1 MSIDP
6 FPDELLSSWFH
17 RLALANGIAPR
28 SFAGVLGLGGG
39 MWSARL
45 DLRLPHHVAALLGA
59 YTDVPLGAMS
69 TMAMTGWAL
78 TPLLLPLRENARRNR
93 STWLQYCPLCLG
105 EDEAPYFRRQWRL
118 ASRVSCFVHGC
129 GLRDRCP
136 ACRGGIAI
144 FDQTELIP
152 QHFCAR
158 CGFDLCRAPKA
169 SVKAAAR
176 RLERAID
183 DICRLEVAKG
193 SPPIN
198 GLVSRLLRAPVVA
211 DVTSAKTLT
220 NLSTS
225 ARIRCFE
232 SLAAKPDDWLAAD
245 EDTTI
250 THRRRLI
257 LAAGGH
263 DRLIARFT
271 DLLEKQQDSLRPKR
285 SSPPSTDLPALL
297 TAYARIMTGTHH
309 FVR

>member
-1 MSIDP
+1 M
-6 FPDELLSSWFH
+6 
-17 RLALANGIAPR
+17 
-28 SFAGVLGLGGG
+28 
-39 MWSARL
+39 
-45 DLRLPHHVAALLGA
+45 
-59 YTDVPLGAMS
+59 
-69 TMAMTGWAL
+69 
-78 TPLLLPLRENARRNR
+78 LPLRENAKRNR
-93 STWLQYCPLCLG
+93 STWIQYCPFCLAD
-105 EDEAPYFRRQWRL
+105 DEAPYFRRQWRL

-136 ACRGGIAI
+136 ACRGGIAA

-169 SVKAAAR
+169 TVKAAAR

-183 DICRLEVAKG
+183 DICRVEVAKG

-198 GLVSRLLRAPVVA
+198 GLVSRLLRAPVAA

-245 EDTTI
+245 KDATI
-250 THRRRLI
+250 AHRRRLI

-271 DLLEKQQDSLRPKR
+271 DLLEKHQDSLRPKR
-285 SSPPSTDLPALL
+285 SSPPGTDLPVLL
-297 TAYARIMTGTHH
+297 TAYARIMTGTRH
-309 FVR
+309 FVRWSEIVSARISAYDPNQDLTLRPG